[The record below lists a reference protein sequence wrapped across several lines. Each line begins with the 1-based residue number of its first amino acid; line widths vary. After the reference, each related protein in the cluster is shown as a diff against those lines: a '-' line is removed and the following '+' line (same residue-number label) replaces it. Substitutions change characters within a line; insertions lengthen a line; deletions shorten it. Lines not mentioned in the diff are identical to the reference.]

1 MDIFEK
7 INWQEVQTLSITWMV
22 KIIGTIIIL
31 LVGKWIARKIANIVS
46 KSMEKAKTDS
56 TLIGFTS
63 KLVYLTAMVF
73 VITAALSQ
81 LGIET
86 ASIITI
92 VGAAGLAIGLA
103 LQGALSNFAAGI
115 LIIFF
120 RPFKIDDLLEVA
132 GVVGTVRV
140 IELFTTTIITLD
152 NKTVIIPNA
161 QLTGDKIIN
170 FTETEDIR
178 IDLVFGVG
186 YNDNIDEVKNICLEV
201 MKEDK
206 RILSEPAPFTGMLE
220 HGESSVNYAV
230 RPWVKAAN
238 YWPVYF
244 DLHEKVKR
252 KFDEQGI
259 TIPFPQRDVHIIS
272 ENKQEEK

>member
-1 MDIFEK
+1 MDILEK

-22 KIIGTIIIL
+22 KILGTIIIL
-31 LVGKWIARKIANIVS
+31 LVGKWIARKIAAIIS
-46 KSMEKAKTDS
+46 KSMEKANTDS
-56 TLIGFTS
+56 TIIGFTS
-63 KLVYLTAMVF
+63 KLVYLVAMVF

-81 LGIET
+81 LGIQT

-132 GVVGTVRV
+132 GIVGTVRV
-140 IELFTTTIITLD
+140 IELFTTTVVTLD

-178 IDLVFGVG
+178 IDLVFGVS
-186 YNDNIDEVKNICLEV
+186 YNDNIDEVKNICLEI

-230 RPWVKAAN
+230 RPWVKAAE

-244 DLHEKVKR
+244 DLHEKIKR

-259 TIPFPQRDVHIIS
+259 SIPFPQRDIHIIS

>member
-1 MDIFEK
+1 MDILEK

-22 KIIGTIIIL
+22 KILGTIIIL
-31 LVGKWIARKIANIVS
+31 LVGKWIARKIAAIIS
-46 KSMEKAKTDS
+46 KSMEKANTDS
-56 TLIGFTS
+56 TIIGFTS
-63 KLVYLTAMVF
+63 KLVYLVAMVF

-81 LGIET
+81 LGIQT

-132 GVVGTVRV
+132 GIVGTVRV
-140 IELFTTTIITLD
+140 IELFTTTVVTLD

-178 IDLVFGVG
+178 IDLVFGVS
-186 YNDNIDEVKNICLEV
+186 YNDNIDEVKNICLEI

-206 RILSEPAPFTGMLE
+206 RILSEPAPFAGMLE

-230 RPWVKAAN
+230 RPWVKAAE

-244 DLHEKVKR
+244 DLHEKIKR

-259 TIPFPQRDVHIIS
+259 SIPFPQRDIHIIS